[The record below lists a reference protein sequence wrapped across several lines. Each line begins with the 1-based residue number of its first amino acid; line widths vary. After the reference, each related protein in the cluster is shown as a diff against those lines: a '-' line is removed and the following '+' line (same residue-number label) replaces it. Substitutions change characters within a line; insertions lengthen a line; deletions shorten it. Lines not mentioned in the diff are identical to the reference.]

1 MQATCHYPSLPA
13 PARPSGRFRRG
24 FVCLLSPL
32 LGPEPVIQA
41 PSRLPTIAGMTQTI
55 TRGSLVDVPGL
66 EVGHHTLQRRLSGC
80 SVVLAR
86 AGAVAAVDV
95 RGAAPG
101 TRETDLLDA
110 SNLVEKVHAI
120 VLCGGSAFGLDAA
133 SGVMRWLDEH
143 GIGFAT
149 PHGVVPIVPAAVL
162 FDLPLVRP
170 GDDAQARPDA
180 QAGYAA
186 CQAAS
191 TSSPAS
197 GNVGA
202 GAGATVGKLFGPERA
217 MKGGIGHA
225 SVQVGPWVVAAMIA
239 CNAVGDVVDPATGRV
254 LAGARSADG
263 QSLRDTQAALL
274 EGETV
279 RRVMPGTN
287 TTIGVVAT
295 NATLTKAQAQRL
307 AVSAHDGLARSI
319 RPVHTTL
326 DGDTLFA
333 MASCA
338 VDTPPDLMLLTTL
351 AAHATALATV
361 DAVLQAQAVQT
372 VHGHWP
378 AATPR

>member
-1 MQATCHYPSLPA
+1 MTMQTIVDIPA
-13 PARPSGRFRRG
+13 PHS
-24 FVCLLSPL
+24 
-32 LGPEPVIQA
+32 
-41 PSRLPTIAGMTQTI
+41 T
-55 TRGSLVDVPGL
+55 GSLIDVPGL
-66 EVGHHTLQRRLSGC
+66 QVGHAQMTGRLTGC
-80 SVVLAR
+80 SVVLAPQ
-86 AGAVAAVDV
+86 GAVCAVDV

-101 TRETDLLDA
+101 TRETDLLEP
-110 SNLVEKVHAI
+110 SNLVEHVHA
-120 VLCGGSAFGLDAA
+120 VLLCGGSAFGLDAA
-133 SGVMRWLDEH
+133 SGVMRWLEEH
-143 GIGFAT
+143 DIGFQT
-149 PHGVVPIVPAAVL
+149 GFGRVPIAPAAVL
-162 FDLPLVRP
+162 FDLPAVRA
-170 GDDAQARPDA
+170 GDDPKVRPDA
-180 QAGYAA
+180 DCGWRA
-186 CQAAS
+186 CEAAS
-191 TSSPAS
+191 RETPAA

-202 GAGATVGKLFGPERA
+202 GAGAAVGKLLGLDRA

-239 CNAVGDVVDPATGRV
+239 CNAVGDVVDPTTGRV
-254 LAGARSADG
+254 LAGARSADAL
-263 QSLRDTQAALL
+263 SLRDTQAALL
-274 EGETV
+274 AGETV
-279 RRVMPGTN
+279 RRIMPGTN

>member
-1 MQATCHYPSLPA
+1 MSD
-13 PARPSGRFRRG
+13 
-24 FVCLLSPL
+24 
-32 LGPEPVIQA
+32 
-41 PSRLPTIAGMTQTI
+41 PTP
-55 TRGSLVDVPGL
+55 RGSLVDVPGL
-66 EVGHHTLQRRLSGC
+66 EIGQYTLPRRLSGC

-120 VLCGGSAFGLDAA
+120 ALCGGSAFGLDAA
-133 SGVMRWLDEH
+133 SGVMRWLDER

-186 CQAAS
+186 CEAAS
-191 TSSPAS
+191 SARPLS

-217 MKGGIGHA
+217 MKGGMGHA
-225 SVQVGPWVVAAMIA
+225 SVRVGPWVVAAMVA
-239 CNAVGDVVDPATGRV
+239 CNAVGDVTDPVSGQI
-254 LAGARSADG
+254 LAGARTAEGVHLLDSQHAILSG
-263 QSLRDTQAALL
+263 QTLSPP
-274 EGETV
+274 V
-279 RRVMPGTN
+279 PGTH
-287 TTIGVVAT
+287 TTIGVIAT
-295 NATLTKAQAQRL
+295 NAQLNKAQARRL
-307 AVSAHDGLARSI
+307 AMSGHDGLARSI
-319 RPVHTTL
+319 RPVHTPY

-333 MASCA
+333 MATGTEPHPA
-338 VDTPPDLMLLTTL
+338 DVLLL
-351 AAHATALATV
+351 SVMAAEATALATV
-361 DAVLQAQAVQT
+361 DAILCAASVQT
-372 VHGHWP
+372 LRGSLP
-378 AATPR
+378 AARDLG

>member
-1 MQATCHYPSLPA
+1 MQTIVDIPA
-13 PARPSGRFRRG
+13 PHS
-24 FVCLLSPL
+24 
-32 LGPEPVIQA
+32 
-41 PSRLPTIAGMTQTI
+41 T
-55 TRGSLVDVPGL
+55 GSLVDVPGL
-66 EVGHHTLQRRLSGC
+66 QVGHAQMTGRLTGC
-80 SVVLAR
+80 SVVLAPQ
-86 AGAVAAVDV
+86 GAVCAVDV

-101 TRETDLLDA
+101 TRETDLLEP
-110 SNLVEKVHAI
+110 SNLVERVHA
-120 VLCGGSAFGLDAA
+120 VLMCGGSAFGLDAA
-133 SGVMRWLDEH
+133 SGVMRWLEEH
-143 GIGFAT
+143 DIGFQT
-149 PHGVVPIVPAAVL
+149 GFGRVPIVPAAVL
-162 FDLPLVRP
+162 FDLPAVRA
-170 GDDAQARPDA
+170 GDDPKVRPDA
-180 QAGYAA
+180 DCGWRA
-186 CQAAS
+186 CEAAS
-191 TSSPAS
+191 RETPAA

-202 GAGATVGKLFGPERA
+202 GAGAAVGKLLGLDRA